1 MATLNVIADEIGDAL
16 NRPFDWQFK
25 ARIKLIF
32 RHEAATMIRQSID
45 KDGLTDHFK
54 TKYTAAISL
63 VDDSTILC
71 GNTCP
76 SIRTTAKQANP
87 IRYKTDDPFSFVG
100 NAAGTVVYI
109 YTKLTELPYANLTEV
124 YLAEPIRYLYQNGYL
139 YIKDESIITCSTV
152 TAFEGAT
159 HVIDEITTN
168 GTDFTS
174 AAHGLEDGD
183 TVSISFNIV
192 TPSYILY
199 YVDADT
205 FFLVVDLPESTTA
218 PGTWKLLT
226 SDRVDCI
233 SVEGAFNMGDVL
245 ADTPEN
251 RLNSTT
257 FTDDTEL
264 PLPEDLIQTIKLKLL
279 QGELSITDSD
289 DKIKA
294 QHIDN

>member
-1 MATLNVIADEIGDAL
+1 MATLNLIADEVGDAL
-16 NRPFDWQFK
+16 DRPSDWMFK
-25 ARIKLIF
+25 ERIKSIF

-54 TKYTAAISL
+54 TRYSAAISL
-63 VDDSTILC
+63 VDDSSILC
-71 GNTCP
+71 GNSCP

-124 YLAEPIRYLYQNGYL
+124 YAAEPIRYVYQNGYL
-139 YIKDESIITCSTV
+139 YIKDESILTCGSI
-152 TAFEGAT
+152 TAFVAST
-159 HVIDEITTN
+159 HVIDEASTN

-174 AAHGLEDGD
+174 VAHGLEDGD
-183 TVSISFNIV
+183 TISISFNSV
-192 TPSYILY
+192 TPSYIVY

-205 FFLVVDLPESTTA
+205 FFLVVDIPESKTV
-218 PGTWKLLT
+218 PGTWKLIT

-233 SVEGAFNMGDVL
+233 SVEGAFNMGDVF
-245 ADTPEN
+245 ANSTEN
-251 RLNSTT
+251 RLNDTT
-257 FTDDTEL
+257 FTDDTDL
-264 PLPEDLIQTIKLKLL
+264 PLPEDLIQAIKLKLL